1 MLAMSPC
8 NPEDTLPPTPSS
20 PAVSP
25 QPSSHRRF
33 PQARR
38 PLRLVL
44 PADPMTASVAR
55 QRVREWLLA
64 WCWPTDHLDDIVL
77 AVSEAVTNA
86 IDHAY
91 TDQPPGMID
100 LSAGIEQTP
109 DGQHRVMMI
118 VRDHGRWR
126 PPPSDH
132 QNRRRGIPLMQ
143 ALMDTVTIGQPP
155 DDPAGTWVV
164 LRSKTI
170 PVLAAPHHKAND
182 TPN

>member
-1 MLAMSPC
+1 
-8 NPEDTLPPTPSS
+8 
-20 PAVSP
+20 
-25 QPSSHRRF
+25 
-33 PQARR
+33 
-38 PLRLVL
+38 
-44 PADPMTASVAR
+44 MTASVAR
-55 QRVREWLLA
+55 QRVREWLIA

-91 TDQPPGMID
+91 IDQPPGMID
-100 LSAGIEQTP
+100 VRAGIEQTP
-109 DGQHRVMMI
+109 DGHHRVMMI
-118 VRDHGRWR
+118 VRDHGRWHT
-126 PPPSDH
+126 PPSDH

-170 PVLAAPHHKAND
+170 PLPVLAAPHHKAND
-182 TPN
+182 TLN